1 MKLLS
6 LANLKTR
13 KGEKHGW
20 LTGIVH
26 LAPARLSGHN
36 VCPMASK
43 GCAAACLNTAG
54 FGFYPAVQT
63 ARIAKTKLFFDDRN
77 LFLALLAGEIAQW
90 QLTAKA
96 KGMRLAIRLNGT
108 SDIAWER
115 FDIIQRFPD
124 VRFYDYSKVPNRL
137 MVNILPNYHLTFSRS
152 ESNEQQARL
161 LAKLGHN
168 VAIVFKRKLPAK
180 WWGIKVIDGDQ
191 TDLRFLDPK
200 GVIVG
205 LTAKGRGQTDKSGFV
220 LDPDT
225 SDGFDISS

>member
-6 LANLKTR
+6 LSNLKTR

-20 LTGIVH
+20 LTGILH

-54 FGFYPAVQT
+54 FGGIFPGVQR
-63 ARIAKTKLFFDDRN
+63 ARIAKTKLFFSDRTA
-77 LFLALLAGEIAQW
+77 FLAILAGEIAQW
-90 QLTAKA
+90 QLAAKA
-96 KGMRLAIRLNGT
+96 KGMRLAVRLNGT

-124 VRFYDYSKVPNRL
+124 VTFYDYTKIPNRV
-137 MVNILPNYHLTFSRS
+137 MTNTLPNYHLTFSRS
-152 ESNEQQARL
+152 ESNEEQAKL
-161 LAKLGHN
+161 LANLGHN
-168 VAIVFKRKLPAK
+168 VAVVFSKTLPKTYWGKR
-180 WWGIKVIDGDQ
+180 VVNGDL
-191 TDLRFLDPK
+191 TDLRFKDPK

-220 LDPDT
+220 VRDHL
-225 SDGFDISS
+225 